1 MRFNGQI
8 AIVTGGSQGIGYTI
22 AQHLAREGATV
33 YVLDLVLPSKSS
45 KTDQIN
51 YHQGDVTERTA
62 VKKFVQTVL
71 TEQGQ
76 IDIVVNNAG
85 ILRDSVIWRM
95 PEADFDEVIKV
106 NLKGPWLV
114 CQAVAPIM
122 REAGYGR
129 IINISSRA
137 WLGNPGQTNYSASKG
152 GIVSMTRALAL
163 ELGRKG
169 ITVNAVAPGLIDT
182 PMTQSLPPD
191 VLQKLLDKQPGGNA
205 GTPDDVAAAV
215 AFLASSEAGFITGQ
229 VLHVDGGRSIGA

>member
-1 MRFNGQI
+1 MFNGQV
-8 AIVTGGSQGIGYTI
+8 AIVTGGSQGIGFSI
-22 AQHLAREGATV
+22 AQCLALEGATV
-33 YVLDLVLPSKSS
+33 HVLDLAPPSEAADG
-45 KTDQIN
+45 DQVK
-51 YHQGDVTERTA
+51 YHQGDVTERAA
-62 VKKFVQTVL
+62 VEKFVQTVMDDR
-71 TEQGQ
+71 GR
-76 IDIVVNNAG
+76 IDILVNNAG
-85 ILRDSVIWRM
+85 ILRDAVIWHM
-95 PEADFDEVIKV
+95 PEEDFDAVIKV

-122 REAGYGR
+122 RAAGYGR

-152 GIVSMTRALAL
+152 GLVSLTRALAL

-182 PMTQSLPPD
+182 PVPQSLPPD
-191 VLQKLLDKQPGGNA
+191 VLQQLLAKQPGGSA
-205 GTPDDVAAAV
+205 GTPADVAAAV

>member
-1 MRFNGQI
+1 MKFNGQI

-22 AQHLAREGATV
+22 AQRFAKEGATV
-33 YVLDLVLPSKSS
+33 YVLDLVLPSESS

-51 YHQGDVTERTA
+51 YHQGDVTDRTA
-62 VKKFVQTVL
+62 VEKFVQTIV

-85 ILRDSVIWRM
+85 ILRDAVIWRM
-95 PEADFDEVIKV
+95 PESDFDEVIKV

-122 REAGYGR
+122 REVGYGR

-137 WLGNPGQTNYSASKG
+137 WLGNPGQTNYAASKG

-191 VLQKLLDKQPGGNA
+191 VLQKLLDKQPGGRA
-205 GTPDDVAAAV
+205 GTPDDIAAAV
-215 AFLASSEAGFITGQ
+215 AFLASSDAGFITGQ
-229 VLHVDGGRSIGA
+229 VLHVDGGRSIGT